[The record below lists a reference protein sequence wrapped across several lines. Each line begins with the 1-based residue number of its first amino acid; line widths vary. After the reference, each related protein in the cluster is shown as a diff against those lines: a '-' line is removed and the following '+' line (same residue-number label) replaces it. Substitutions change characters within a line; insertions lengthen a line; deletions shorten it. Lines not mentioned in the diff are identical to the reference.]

1 MNKNLVLTT
10 VLTSMLVAP
19 FATICI
25 IEEVDSHKKRL
36 QEMDLKERKAKEEER
51 KAKED
56 KERLD
61 KELKYKEEYW
71 ASLSSEDKVAI
82 ENKKLETRLKEAEA
96 KKAEADMK
104 SSVVKF
110 KNDILT
116 EVREEALDYV
126 KSDSKDLFNTWV
138 TNYQDKLDR
147 KLERLSDKLD
157 DKADEDDVDNLE
169 RKISRLSERI
179 DDLPKGNSSCSAPS
193 SSPITI
199 APVISGK

>member
-1 MNKNLVLTT
+1 MNKYWITGT
-10 VLTSMLVAP
+10 VLAVVSIAP
-19 FATICI
+19 FAAISI
-25 IEEVDSHKKRL
+25 IEEVDSHKKKL
-36 QEMDLKERKAKEEER
+36 QEMKLKER

-61 KELKYKEEYW
+61 KELKDKEEYW

-104 SSVVKF
+104 SSVDRF

-116 EVREEALDYV
+116 EVREEALNYV

-138 TNYQDKLDR
+138 ASYQDKLDR

-157 DKADEDDVDNLE
+157 DKADDDDLDNLE

-179 DDLPKGNSSCSAPS
+179 DDLPKGNSSCSTPSSPS

>member
-1 MNKNLVLTT
+1 MNKNLVLGII
-10 VLTSMLVAP
+10 LSSMLVAP
-19 FATICI
+19 FATISI

-36 QEMDLKERKAKEEER
+36 QEMELKER

-61 KELKYKEEYW
+61 KELKDKEEYW

-157 DKADEDDVDNLE
+157 DKADEDDLDNLE
-169 RKISRLSERI
+169 RKISRLSDKI
-179 DDLPKGNSSCSAPS
+179 DSSSPAPS

>member
-1 MNKNLVLTT
+1 MNKNLVLGII
-10 VLTSMLVAP
+10 LSSMFVIP
-19 FATICI
+19 FATISI
-25 IEEVDSHKKRL
+25 VEEVDSHKKRL
-36 QEMDLKERKAKEEER
+36 QEMELKER

-61 KELKYKEEYW
+61 KELKDKEEYW
-71 ASLSSEDKVAI
+71 ATLSSEDKVAI
-82 ENKKLETRLKEAEA
+82 ENKKLETRLKEAAA

-104 SSVVKF
+104 SSVTKF

-157 DKADEDDVDNLE
+157 DKADEDDLDNLE

-179 DDLPKGNSSCSAPS
+179 DDLPKGNSSSPVPS

>member
-1 MNKNLVLTT
+1 MNKYHVIGTIFAVGVVAIPFTT
-10 VLTSMLVAP
+10 IT
-19 FATICI
+19 I
-25 IEEVDSHKKRL
+25 IEEVDAHKKRV
-36 QEMDLKERKAKEEER
+36 QEMELKER
-51 KAKED
+51 
-56 KERLD
+56 
-61 KELKYKEEYW
+61 ELKDKEEYW
-71 ASLSSEDKVAI
+71 STLSSEDKVAI

-104 SSVVKF
+104 SSVDRF

-116 EVREEALDYV
+116 EVRKEALDYV

-138 TNYQDKLDR
+138 TSYQDKLDR

-157 DKADEDDVDNLE
+157 DKADEDDLDNLE

-179 DDLPKGNSSCSAPS
+179 DDLPKGNSSCSTPS

>member
-10 VLTSMLVAP
+10 VLASMFLVP

-25 IEEVDSHKKRL
+25 VEEVDSHKKRL
-36 QEMDLKERKAKEEER
+36 QEMELKER

-61 KELKYKEEYW
+61 KELKDKEEYW

-104 SSVVKF
+104 SSVTKF

-116 EVREEALDYV
+116 EVRKEALDYV

-138 TNYQDKLDR
+138 TNYQDKIDR

-157 DKADEDDVDNLE
+157 DKADEDDLDNLE
-169 RKISRLSERI
+169 RKISRLSDKI
-179 DDLPKGNSSCSAPS
+179 DDLPKGNSSSSAPS

>member
-1 MNKNLVLTT
+1 MNKNLILTT
-10 VLTSMLVAP
+10 VLASMFVVP
-19 FATICI
+19 FATISI

-36 QEMDLKERKAKEEER
+36 QDMELKER

-61 KELKYKEEYW
+61 KELKDKEEYW
-71 ASLSSEDKVAI
+71 ATLSSEDKVAI

-104 SSVVKF
+104 SAVTKF

-116 EVREEALDYV
+116 EVRKEALDYV

-138 TNYQDKLDR
+138 TNYQDKIDR

-157 DKADEDDVDNLE
+157 DKADEDDLNNLE
-169 RKISRLSERI
+169 RKISRLSDKI
-179 DDLPKGNSSCSAPS
+179 NSSFPAPS
-193 SSPITI
+193 SSPII
-199 APVISGK
+199 IPPVITCESGK